1 MERVTVR
8 HIIIILKVHNS
19 QISNKIVVKRKNT
32 EKEHEVG
39 RERVRKTDGRKGGRE
54 VERGRGKLLF

>member
-8 HIIIILKVHNS
+8 HIIIPKVYNS
-19 QISNKIVVKRKNT
+19 QISNKLDAKRKNT
-32 EKEHEVG
+32 EKEHDVG

>member
-8 HIIIILKVHNS
+8 HIIILKVYNS
-19 QISNKIVVKRKNT
+19 QISNKLDAKRKNT
-32 EKEHEVG
+32 EKEHDVG